1 MVVALRL
8 THYTAI
14 DLRLRLSLPN
24 YYDSPDLPQV
34 SSGNAKGFPQE
45 SAKDRMH
52 ISFLAGIRVIQRDRD
67 PEKYSGY
74 QVMRLATELVPTYA
88 AILGPRLLSP
98 FWIVLFY
105 LSLILLGL
113 AQQLAITHAVVS
125 GLLAVR
131 PSQGSV
137 QQSRLS

>member
-1 MVVALRL
+1 MIIL
-8 THYTAI
+8 
-14 DLRLRLSLPN
+14 N
-24 YYDSPDLPQV
+24 LPQV
-34 SSGNAKGFPQE
+34 SSGNAKGFPQQE
-45 SAKDRMH
+45 RAKDRMH

-113 AQQLAITHAVVS
+113 AQQLAISHAVVS

-137 QQSRLS
+137 QQSRLSSQLAFQCCNLTLRCSKGV

>member
-1 MVVALRL
+1 
-8 THYTAI
+8 
-14 DLRLRLSLPN
+14 
-24 YYDSPDLPQV
+24 
-34 SSGNAKGFPQE
+34 
-45 SAKDRMH
+45 MH

-88 AILGPRLLSP
+88 AVLGPRLLSP

>member
-1 MVVALRL
+1 M
-8 THYTAI
+8 
-14 DLRLRLSLPN
+14 
-24 YYDSPDLPQV
+24 
-34 SSGNAKGFPQE
+34 FPTT
-45 SAKDRMH
+45 
-52 ISFLAGIRVIQRDRD
+52 
-67 PEKYSGY
+67 

-88 AILGPRLLSP
+88 AVLGPRLLSP

-131 PSQGSV
+131 PSHFLDFESALTFVSCLLGLVLCFPFATEFGIFVVYFLDYIVGSAWWV
-137 QQSRLS
+137 IVLHLVCTE